1 MKFRQLPKL
10 LEMIRVGRSHFP
22 RCIALSAKTAQS
34 IIDKGG
40 DYVIAVKRNQPNLA
54 ESVLDAFIAA
64 EESEKAAKSTGLRTK
79 VDKSCNKSAEKPITR
94 TTR

>member
-1 MKFRQLPKL
+1 
-10 LEMIRVGRSHFP
+10 MIRVNGAVISLD
-22 RCIALSAKTAQS
+22 ALHCQQKTAQS

-64 EESEKAAKSTGLRTK
+64 EESES
-79 VDKSCNKSAEKPITR
+79 S
-94 TTR
+94 